1 MDPPAPMTTKKHCM
15 TIAAAAPRRMAPD
28 PGASRKRRRQR
39 HGDERDDR
47 NLHPGHGKRASAT
60 YPDNAHTTAARERAK
75 RSLEHVERGT
85 QARPGMTSLFASSRA
100 ATCSGSRESY
110 ALSASGASAV
120 RAMEK
125 SAAKYTAFMRL
136 SAARPAAAD
145 RGDFKSASDGD
156 VFTAPPMSARRQR
169 RAHLPS
175 LRAERT
181 HRDDRVRLER
191 DEERRRQFRVEE
203 RRRQSTFRVEKGDAV
218 GRSLNSRRTWVISA
232 IFRPSLLA
240 SRRTYQ
246 DGAQD
251 GAHASEEETPQHS
264 PRARDDASQVGGE
277 QQKRNREGQEKLC
290 HVRVRG
296 RRRRDDADVAEEKG
310 EEGGEEARAADAR
323 APSLLVAPQAERRRA
338 QDGGPHAPRIGG
350 LDEGPGDGREA
361 LAERARAD
369 GVAAR
374 AGASRGVRRGAER
387 GAGRAIDAGD
397 AREGRARAGR
407 DDADAVPRDV
417 SHRRAAVG
425 QAKATAREDCAA
437 RRDRTVRA
445 TRRGARRERDAR
457 NDVRDARDGRGH
469 HACARGGGMTRARAA
484 PREPPRNRPYPPRSR
499 RASPASGVGTSRF
512 SRKRRPSQHVR
523 RIIHPP
529 DGNLSRRCENG
540 RKLASASRVT
550 TARSKDPTLAP
561 RCRLR
566 ARRP

>member
-1 MDPPAPMTTKKHCM
+1 MIGIC
-15 TIAAAAPRRMAPD
+15 I
-28 PGASRKRRRQR
+28 PGTGS
-39 HGDERDDR
+39 
-47 NLHPGHGKRASAT
+47 ASAT

-75 RSLEHVERGT
+75 DPSSTSNEELRRDSRMSVALRLVSRGDVFGVEGIVRLIGVRRLGGSRHGEERGEVHGVHEVIRRE
-85 QARPGMTSLFASSRA
+85 AA
-100 ATCSGSRESY
+100 ATI
-110 ALSASGASAV
+110 
-120 RAMEK
+120 
-125 SAAKYTAFMRL
+125 
-136 SAARPAAAD
+136 
-145 RGDFKSASDGD
+145 RGNFKSASDGD
-156 VFTAPPMSARRQR
+156 VIHGAADVTRRQR

-181 HRDDRVRLER
+181 HRDDRVRLRET
-191 DEERRRQFRVEE
+191 RRGGDSSGSRRGGDRARSGSRRGTRWVE
-203 RRRQSTFRVEKGDAV
+203 SF
-218 GRSLNSRRTWVISA
+218 NSRRTWVISA

-374 AGASRGVRRGAER
+374 GRVAGRKAGCGAGCGAGDRRG
-387 GAGRAIDAGD
+387 
-397 AREGRARAGR
+397 GRARGR
-407 DDADAVPRDV
+407 ARGEGTTRTPSRGTFRTAERPLGRRKPPR
-417 SHRRAAVG
+417 
-425 QAKATAREDCAA
+425 EECAA

-469 HACARGGGMTRARAA
+469 HACARGVGMTRARAA

-499 RASPASGVGTSRF
+499 RSFACVGRRDESLFQKKASESACAANNPSTR
-512 SRKRRPSQHVR
+512 RKPVS
-523 RIIHPP
+523 P
-529 DGNLSRRCENG
+529 L
-540 RKLASASRVT
+540 
-550 TARSKDPTLAP
+550 
-561 RCRLR
+561 
-566 ARRP
+566 

>member
-1 MDPPAPMTTKKHCM
+1 M
-15 TIAAAAPRRMAPD
+15 
-28 PGASRKRRRQR
+28 
-39 HGDERDDR
+39 
-47 NLHPGHGKRASAT
+47 
-60 YPDNAHTTAARERAK
+60 
-75 RSLEHVERGT
+75 
-85 QARPGMTSLFASSRA
+85 
-100 ATCSGSRESY
+100 
-110 ALSASGASAV
+110 
-120 RAMEK
+120 
-125 SAAKYTAFMRL
+125 
-136 SAARPAAAD
+136 
-145 RGDFKSASDGD
+145 
-156 VFTAPPMSARRQR
+156 
-169 RAHLPS
+169 
-175 LRAERT
+175 
-181 HRDDRVRLER
+181 
-191 DEERRRQFRVEE
+191 
-203 RRRQSTFRVEKGDAV
+203 
-218 GRSLNSRRTWVISA
+218 ISA

-369 GVAAR
+369 GVAGR
-374 AGASRGVRRGAER
+374 GRLAGRKAGCGAKYGAGDRRG
-387 GAGRAIDAGD
+387 
-397 AREGRARAGR
+397 GRARGARGGKGRRGRRPAGR
-407 DDADAVPRDV
+407 FAPPSGRWAGE
-417 SHRRAAVG
+417 SHR
-425 QAKATAREDCAA
+425 ARDCAA
-437 RRDRTVRA
+437 RRDRAVRA
-445 TRRGARRERDAR
+445 TRRGARRDRDAR

-469 HACARGGGMTRARAA
+469 HACARGDGMTRARAA

-499 RASPASGVGTSRF
+499 RSFACVRHRASGRVAFPEKG
-512 SRKRRPSQHVR
+512 VR
-523 RIIHPP
+523 VSIACSAIHPP
-529 DGNLSRRCENG
+529 DGNLSRQRENG